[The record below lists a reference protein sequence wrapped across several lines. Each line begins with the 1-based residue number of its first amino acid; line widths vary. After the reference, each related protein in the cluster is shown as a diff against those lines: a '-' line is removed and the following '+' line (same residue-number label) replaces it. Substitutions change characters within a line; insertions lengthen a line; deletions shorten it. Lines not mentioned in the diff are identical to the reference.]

1 MRVFEKMK
9 KSWENMAKSTSGFTL
24 VELIV
29 VIAIL
34 AILAGVAVPA
44 YSGYVEKAE
53 RAEDE
58 QLLATVNT
66 AFAAACIDEGMD
78 YKNLPT
84 LPSLNLNT
92 DNTVKEVA
100 MYDAVFATFGEY
112 YVGNESAAFSTNY
125 EFRFDQME
133 GVFKFWEDDTLLYVK
148 YGDDYV
154 PISAEDVKKLAESTF
169 INADGL
175 GVEGLMTK
183 VDFVASVAA
192 GINDGSMYNSII
204 GDKEYKRAFLK
215 NLGVEDVDSL
225 NNLMLSKTFDEKATE
240 MSKAMLNKMAQEN
253 GWTEEEKAAHQGEAD
268 AKVKANM
275 AVLYAAQNT
284 SNLTDTQISNLLNT
298 NDPKGMVLQG
308 ATGGDKLAQA
318 AMYYG
323 MYVSY
328 AHYKGDQELID
339 ATEDPFEFFK
349 STDLDTEGFKEYINN
364 TEQGKADL
372 EAYKAS
378 MNIVMDSTTNEGAV
392 NNVIVN
398 GFTDGE
404 LLALIGQ
411 VVGK

>member
-1 MRVFEKMK
+1 MRLFEKMK
-9 KSWENMAKSTSGFTL
+9 KSWENLTKTNSGFTL

-34 AILAGVAVPA
+34 AILAGVAIPA

-66 AFAAACIDEGMD
+66 AFAAACIDEGLD
-78 YKNLPT
+78 YKNLSTLPT
-84 LPSLNLNT
+84 LDLNA
-92 DNTVKEVA
+92 DNTVKEVT
-100 MYDAVFATFGEY
+100 MYNAAFATFADY
-112 YVGNESAAFSTNY
+112 YAGNESAPFSTNY
-125 EFRFDQME
+125 EFRFDQMN
-133 GVFKFWEDDTLLYVK
+133 GSFKFWEDDTVLYVK
-148 YGDDYV
+148 YGNDYV
-154 PISAEDVKKLAESTF
+154 AVSAEDVKKLAESTF

-183 VDFVASVAA
+183 VDFVANVAA

-204 GDKEYKRAFLK
+204 GDKEYQRAFLK
-215 NLGVEDVDSL
+215 NLGVSDVDSMSNFKL
-225 NNLMLSKTFDEKATE
+225 NKAFDEKVTE
-240 MSKAMLNKMAQEN
+240 MSNAMLDKMAQEN
-253 GWTEEEKAAHQGEAD
+253 GWTDVEKAAHQAEAD

-284 SNLTDTQISNLLNT
+284 SNLTDGQITDLLNT
-298 NDPKGMVLQG
+298 NDPKGAVLQG
-308 ATGGDKLAQA
+308 ASGGDKLAQA
-318 AMYYG
+318 ALYYG

-328 AHYKGDQELID
+328 AHYKGETDLIN

-349 STDLDTEGFKEYINN
+349 STDLDIEGFKEYVNN

-378 MNIVMDSTTNEGAV
+378 MNIVVDSAANEGAV
-392 NNVIVN
+392 NNVIVK
-398 GFTDGE
+398 GFTDSE
-404 LLALIGQ
+404 LLALIEQ